1 MLLNEILK
9 NLKLPYSI
17 SEKEFCQYRKNCNC
31 RKPRC
36 REELEGFTKIL
47 REGIES

>member
-17 SEKEFCQYRKNCNC
+17 SEKEFCQYRK
-31 RKPRC
+31 
-36 REELEGFTKIL
+36 IA
-47 REGIES
+47 IVESPDAGKSLKGLPKY